1 MYNEGKIRMN
11 SELNIVKIAKSIR
24 NLKVLVKSS
33 LMNKDIRLQI
43 EHAKNSVIGLDKF
56 DVQSQQNEDN
66 IT

>member
-1 MYNEGKIRMN
+1 MN

-43 EHAKNSVIGLDKF
+43 EHAKNSVIDLD
-56 DVQSQQNEDN
+56 
-66 IT
+66 